1 MSPASAEVPRLPYR
15 PTVAGSGLGTPKAS
29 AVRKG
34 RIAD

>member
-1 MSPASAEVPRLPYR
+1 MSPTSTEVPRLPYR
-15 PTVAGSGLGTPKAS
+15 PTIAGSGLGTPKVS